1 MTMFKTLA
9 ISFSTMTLFT
19 GITPL
24 YGSSLQ
30 YAGPASLVWGW
41 VVVCFFTWFV
51 GIAMAEICSSF
62 PTTGS
67 LYFWAAHLAGP
78 KWGPFSSWCRAWL
91 ETIGLIAGIGTQ
103 AYAGSQT
110 LQSIILLSTGTNKGG
125 GYFAP
130 KWLFLC
136 MYIGLTVIWA
146 ALNTFALE
154 VIAFIDIISIWW
166 QVIGG
171 AVIVIMLP
179 LVALTTQSAS
189 YVFTNFELAPNTTG
203 ISSKPYAVILSFLVS
218 QYSLYGYDAAA
229 HLTEETKGADKNG
242 PIAILGSLAI
252 ISVFGW
258 AYILALTFSIHDFAY
273 LYDPNNETAGA
284 FVPAQILY
292 DAFHGRYHNSA
303 GAIVLLFIIWGSFF
317 FGGLSITTSAA
328 RVVYALSRDKG
339 VPFSFLWRK
348 LHPKHKVPTNAVW
361 LCAAICILLG
371 LPILKVNVVFTAITS
386 ICTIGWVGGYAVP
399 IFARMVMP
407 EKNFK
412 AGPFYLGKARRPI
425 CYIAI
430 HTMIEEAEAQCALLN
445 SESLC
450 DGCFSSDSDIFLF
463 GARTVYMEICLGDGG
478 YVVCYEMAEIENKL
492 GLGRD
497 YHQGVHGLGPKLAC
511 QIVKSIGE
519 KDVLKKFA
527 SEGLGWVKK
536 RKGAKNNIGKDD
548 TILQVIDAYLK
559 PKCHSADSDFV
570 LKAHSQYPFQ
580 RTKLHHI
587 CAVYFEWPSERTD
600 GYILPC
606 IVERDLRRFANL
618 RSTSSEL
625 GLNLPLHEGLE
636 SPADGRRSFES
647 SYRIGDNGTSGGTN

>member
-1 MTMFKTLA
+1 MESETSFVPEVTENIAMDSAEKRLNELGYKQELRREMTMFKTLA

-67 LYFWAAHLAGP
+67 LYFWAAHL
-78 KWGPFSSWCRAWL
+78 
-91 ETIGLIAGIGTQ
+91 
-103 AYAGSQT
+103 AGSQT

-252 ISVFGW
+252 IS
-258 AYILALTFSIHDFAY
+258 DFAY

-303 GAIVLLFIIWGSFF
+303 GAI
-317 FGGLSITTSAA
+317 
-328 RVVYALSRDKG
+328 
-339 VPFSFLWRK
+339 
-348 LHPKHKVPTNAVW
+348 HKVPTNAVW

-425 CYIAI
+425 CLVAFLWICYTCSVFLLPTLYPITWDTFNYAPV
-430 HTMIEEAEAQCALLN
+430 AL
-445 SESLC
+445 
-450 DGCFSSDSDIFLF
+450 GV
-463 GARTVYMEICLGDGG
+463 G
-478 YVVCYEMAEIENKL
+478 L
-492 GLGRD
+492 GLIMVWWVLDARKWFK
-497 YHQGVHGLGPKLAC
+497 GP
-511 QIVKSIGE
+511 V
-519 KDVLKKFA
+519 
-527 SEGLGWVKK
+527 
-536 RKGAKNNIGKDD
+536 RNINAQNGK
-548 TILQVIDAYLK
+548 V
-559 PKCHSADSDFV
+559 
-570 LKAHSQYPFQ
+570 
-580 RTKLHHI
+580 
-587 CAVYFEWPSERTD
+587 
-600 GYILPC
+600 
-606 IVERDLRRFANL
+606 
-618 RSTSSEL
+618 
-625 GLNLPLHEGLE
+625 
-636 SPADGRRSFES
+636 
-647 SYRIGDNGTSGGTN
+647 